1 MIIKLLQTTRP
12 IQWTKNLMVFLPAL
26 FSFNESWVL
35 NEAETSI
42 PILSRAFITLG
53 CFVLASSAIYMFN
66 DVIDADKDKLHP
78 NKKYRPVASGRLG
91 KKLALTVALILA
103 AGAIFASSTISVAM
117 VFVLLSYLLLMLVYA
132 FFLREIILLDV
143 FCISAGFI
151 IRVVAGA
158 IAIGVPMSPWLYV
171 CMGFGSLYIA
181 LSKRMGELMSDNG
194 NGHDGRKLLEFY
206 TQELLSSMLTIVL
219 SATLIAYCLY
229 TFIAD
234 NLPSNNSMMLT
245 IPFVV
250 YGMLR
255 YLYLVRIEGKGERPE
270 IIIVKDIPILLCVG
284 MWFFVSAT
292 VLYLYR

>member
-1 MIIKLLQTTRP
+1 
-12 IQWTKNLMVFLPAL
+12 
-26 FSFNESWVL
+26 
-35 NEAETSI
+35 
-42 PILSRAFITLG
+42 
-53 CFVLASSAIYMFN
+53 
-66 DVIDADKDKLHP
+66 
-78 NKKYRPVASGRLG
+78 
-91 KKLALTVALILA
+91 
-103 AGAIFASSTISVAM
+103 
-117 VFVLLSYLLLMLVYA
+117 MLVYA

-158 IAIGVPMSPWLYV
+158 VAIGVPMSPWLYV

>member
-66 DVIDADKDKLHP
+66 DVIDANKDKLHP

-91 KKLALTVALILA
+91 KKLALTVASILA

-158 IAIGVPMSPWLYV
+158 VAIGVPMSPWLYV

-206 TQELLSSMLTIVL
+206 TRELLSSMLTIVL

>member
-1 MIIKLLQTTRP
+1 MRP

-26 FSFNESWVL
+26 FSVNEAWVL
-35 NEAETSI
+35 SEAGSLI
-42 PILSRAFITLG
+42 PILSKGFIALG
-53 CFVLASSAIYMFN
+53 CFVLGSSAVYIFN
-66 DVIDADKDKLHP
+66 DVIDAEKDKLHSY
-78 NKKYRPVASGRLG
+78 KKYRPVASGRLG
-91 KKLALTVALILA
+91 KKLALTVALALA
-103 AGAIFASSTISVAM
+103 VSALIASLVISVAM
-117 VFVLLSYLLLMLVYA
+117 VFVSLSYLLLMLAYA
-132 FFLREIILLDV
+132 IFLREIILLDV

-171 CMGFGSLYIA
+171 CVGFGSLYIA
-181 LSKRMGELMSDNG
+181 LSKRMGELKSNSED
-194 NGHDGRKLLEFY
+194 GHLARKPLEFY
-206 TQELLSSMLTIVL
+206 TQELLSSMSTMVL
-219 SATLIAYCLY
+219 STTLIAYCLY

-250 YGMLR
+250 FGMLR
-255 YLYLVRIEGKGERPE
+255 YLYLVRIEGMGERPE

-284 MWFFVSAT
+284 MWFFVSAS

>member
-1 MIIKLLQTTRP
+1 MRP

-26 FSFNESWVL
+26 FSFNEAWVL
-35 NEAETSI
+35 NDAEI
-42 PILSRAFITLG
+42 AVPILSRAFITLG

-66 DVIDADKDKLHP
+66 DVIDANKDKLHP

-103 AGAIFASSTISVAM
+103 AGAISASSAISVAM
-117 VFVLLSYLLLMLVYA
+117 VFVLLSYLLLMLAYA

-171 CMGFGSLYIA
+171 CMGFGALYIA

-194 NGHDGRKLLEFY
+194 NGHDGRKLLKVY

>member
-1 MIIKLLQTTRP
+1 MRP

-26 FSFNESWVL
+26 FSFNEAWVL
-35 NEAETSI
+35 NDAETSL
-42 PILSRAFITLG
+42 PILIRAFIALG
-53 CFVLASSAIYMFN
+53 CFVMASSATYMFN
-66 DVIDADKDKLHP
+66 DVIDANKDKLHP
-78 NKKYRPVASGRLG
+78 YKKYRPVASGRLG
-91 KKLALTVALILA
+91 KQPALAVALILA
-103 AGAIFASSTISVAM
+103 AAALFASSAISVAM
-117 VFVLLSYLLLMLVYA
+117 VLVLFSYLLLMAAYTY
-132 FFLREIILLDV
+132 FLREIILLDV

-151 IRVVAGA
+151 TRVVAGA
-158 IAIGVPMSPWLYV
+158 VAIGVPMSPWLYV
-171 CMGFGSLYIA
+171 CMGFGALYIA

-194 NGHDGRKLLEFY
+194 NGQYGRKPLELY
-206 TQELLSSMLTIVL
+206 TQELISSMLTVVL
-219 SATLIAYCLY
+219 SSTLIAYCLY
-229 TFIAD
+229 TFVAA

-292 VLYLYR
+292 VFYLYR

>member
-1 MIIKLLQTTRP
+1 MRP

-26 FSFNESWVL
+26 FSFNEAWVL
-35 NEAETSI
+35 NDAETSL
-42 PILSRAFITLG
+42 PILIRAFIALG
-53 CFVLASSAIYMFN
+53 CFVMASSATYMFN
-66 DVIDADKDKLHP
+66 DVIDANKDKLHP
-78 NKKYRPVASGRLG
+78 YKKYRPVASGRLG
-91 KKLALTVALILA
+91 KQPALAVALILA
-103 AGAIFASSTISVAM
+103 AAALFASSAISVAM
-117 VFVLLSYLLLMLVYA
+117 VLVLFSYLLLMAAYTY
-132 FFLREIILLDV
+132 FLREIILLDV

-151 IRVVAGA
+151 TRVVAGA
-158 IAIGVPMSPWLYV
+158 VAIGVPMSPWLYV
-171 CMGFGSLYIA
+171 CMGFGALYIA

-194 NGHDGRKLLEFY
+194 NGQYGRKPLELY
-206 TQELLSSMLTIVL
+206 TQELISSMLTVVL
-219 SATLIAYCLY
+219 SSTLIAYCLY
-229 TFIAD
+229 TFVAP

-292 VLYLYR
+292 VFYLYR

>member
-1 MIIKLLQTTRP
+1 
-12 IQWTKNLMVFLPAL
+12 MVFLPAL

-35 NEAETSI
+35 NEAETSV
-42 PILSRAFITLG
+42 PILGRAFITLG

-78 NKKYRPVASGRLG
+78 KKKYRPVASGRLG
-91 KKLALTVALILA
+91 KKLALTVASILA

-117 VFVLLSYLLLMLVYA
+117 VFVLLSYLLLMLAYA

-158 IAIGVPMSPWLYV
+158 VAIGVPMSPWLYV

-194 NGHDGRKLLEFY
+194 NGHDGRTLLEFY

>member
-1 MIIKLLQTTRP
+1 MRP

-26 FSFNESWVL
+26 FSFNEAWVL
-35 NEAETSI
+35 NDAEISV

-66 DVIDADKDKLHP
+66 DVIDANKDKLHP

-91 KKLALTVALILA
+91 NKLALTVALILA
-103 AGAIFASSTISVAM
+103 AGAIFASSAISVAM
-117 VFVLLSYLLLMLVYA
+117 VFVLLSYLLLMLAYA
-132 FFLREIILLDV
+132 FFFREIIFLDV

-171 CMGFGSLYIA
+171 CMGFGALYIA

-194 NGHDGRKLLEFY
+194 NGHDGRKLLKVY

>member
-1 MIIKLLQTTRP
+1 
-12 IQWTKNLMVFLPAL
+12 MVFLPAL

-158 IAIGVPMSPWLYV
+158 VAIGVPMSPWLYV

-181 LSKRMGELMSDNG
+181 LSKRMGGIM
-194 NGHDGRKLLEFY
+194 
-206 TQELLSSMLTIVL
+206 
-219 SATLIAYCLY
+219 AT
-229 TFIAD
+229 D
-234 NLPSNNSMMLT
+234 MM
-245 IPFVV
+245 
-250 YGMLR
+250 
-255 YLYLVRIEGKGERPE
+255 GEN
-270 IIIVKDIPILLCVG
+270 
-284 MWFFVSAT
+284 F
-292 VLYLYR
+292 